1 LQNTPVQNNK
11 TFIKNIPKR
20 TMDPFKHWI
29 GKYDSALDDL
39 LAQGLVERMGE
50 GDKAM
55 YRLSE
60 KGAKKGKKKR
70 DQI

>member
-1 LQNTPVQNNK
+1 
-11 TFIKNIPKR
+11 
-20 TMDPFKHWI
+20 MDPVKHWI

-39 LAQGLVERMGE
+39 LAKGLVERVGE

-60 KGAKKGKKKR
+60 KGSRKGKKQREILK
-70 DQI
+70 

>member
-1 LQNTPVQNNK
+1 
-11 TFIKNIPKR
+11 
-20 TMDPFKHWI
+20 MDPFKHWI